1 MVVKCRNAL
10 LLLSELQITLGPV
23 CRNECFDI
31 PLKTMA
37 WLEIVEIL
45 GKEKSTANGVS
56 KKANITSFHLPDG
69 KGGK

>member
-45 GKEKSTANGVS
+45 GKEKEIDS
-56 KKANITSFHLPDG
+56 KWG
-69 KGGK
+69 K